1 MGIILSRPGIYTPE
15 NIITN
20 SFLEKIIDTSD
31 KWIIKRSG
39 IKERR
44 ISLNKGIREM
54 GSLAA
59 KKLLDQELI
68 TDQKIDEIIFA
79 TNLHDQ
85 NKEFPSHAGYVAN
98 QIDNPNAI
106 ASDITAGCTGLIYAI
121 RQAYNNMVAEPNLK
135 KTLVVGGER

>member
-68 TDQKIDEIIFA
+68 TDQKIDEIIFCI
-79 TNLHDQ
+79 L
-85 NKEFPSHAGYVAN
+85 
-98 QIDNPNAI
+98 
-106 ASDITAGCTGLIYAI
+106 
-121 RQAYNNMVAEPNLK
+121 
-135 KTLVVGGER
+135 